1 MFSMLLQNKIGQSLS
16 QGSPLRRN
24 ETGKMKT
31 KKSTNYDQY
40 FSLSKRMRF
49 PVKLGNNMRSYW
61 RILTVFRLHMV
72 KILKRMGLSI
82 VRVHLEP
89 SYLYCSAKSK
99 NRAVVK
105 TCSFFRNFK
114 NCLKFP
120 VRVYSGY

>member
-49 PVKLGNNMRSYW
+49 PVKLGNNIGSTWLRFSKGWVYQLFAFIW
-61 RILTVFRLHMV
+61 SPPIYIAQPKVRI
-72 KILKRMGLSI
+72 GL
-82 VRVHLEP
+82 L
-89 SYLYCSAKSK
+89 
-99 NRAVVK
+99 
-105 TCSFFRNFK
+105 
-114 NCLKFP
+114 
-120 VRVYSGY
+120 

>member
-1 MFSMLLQNKIGQSLS
+1 
-16 QGSPLRRN
+16 
-24 ETGKMKT
+24 MKT

-49 PVKLGNNMRSYW
+49 PAKLGNNMRSYL

-72 KILKRMGLSI
+72 KILKRIGLSI

-99 NRAVVK
+99 NRTVV
-105 TCSFFRNFK
+105 
-114 NCLKFP
+114 
-120 VRVYSGY
+120 